1 MSTQPPPE
9 GGPPRQDVGPPGY
22 VEPYGAPAAYRSPP
36 PDSGSHA
43 GPWILGAAVVLV
55 LGAILAVLIH
65 NATTEQT
72 QTVITRSPT
81 VNTTQVDRTGPTV
94 TQNTTT
100 ATVTQKTQ
108 TVTQPPKTVT
118 QPARTVTQTAPAGAG
133 TPTTTTP

>member
-1 MSTQPPPE
+1 
-9 GGPPRQDVGPPGY
+9 
-22 VEPYGAPAAYRSPP
+22 VEPYGAQGGYPPAPP
-36 PDSGSHA
+36 QGGGSHA

-55 LGAILAVLIH
+55 LGAIAAVLIH

-81 VNTTQVDRTGPTV
+81 VNTTQVDRTAPTV

-118 QPARTVTQTAPAGAG
+118 QPPRTVTQTVTGEGPA
-133 TPTTTTP
+133 TTTTP